1 MENENRIGLKNWT
14 LVWFLGMAGQI
25 CWNVENSWFNTFVYA
40 KIAPDPSIIAWMV
53 GVSATVS
60 TLATFLVGTLS
71 DRLGRRKPFI
81 IIGYLFWGVFTI
93 TFGATQFVPKKQILL
108 AALFVIAADAIMSC
122 FGSVGYDAGFNA
134 WTTDISNQHNRGRLG
149 GAIAAMPVLATIF
162 GAVVSGIIIDAV
174 DFFPFFIIMGGSVI
188 LVGFLTVFTLKD
200 APGLK
205 PKRDEKG
212 YWHQFTEVFNIRT
225 VTKNKEL
232 FWVFMIM
239 LFYFISFNIYFPYIT
254 IYFVNFLKLDYAM
267 AGILQGVGLL
277 AAILFTIPASRFIDK
292 GKSPAVILI
301 AVITNFTGLIII
313 TVSSGIPVLL
323 AGILGAGTGY
333 VLVLQTLTAWIK
345 NLYPEDQRGQF
356 EGVKQIFF
364 VCLPMIIGPAIA
376 TAVINRYGIPG
387 TIDGVS
393 GMIPT
398 QSLFVF
404 SAILTC
410 FTVLPLIPAHKYN
423 KIRQNSKS

>member
-60 TLATFLVGTLS
+60 TLATFLIGTLS

-81 IIGYLFWGVFTI
+81 ITGYLFWGIFTI
-93 TFGATQFVPKKQILL
+93 TFGATQFIPKKQILL
-108 AALFVIAADAIMSC
+108 AALFVIAADAVMSC

-205 PKRDEKG
+205 PKRDVKG

-277 AAILFTIPASRFIDK
+277 AAILYTIPASRFIDK
-292 GKSPAVILI
+292 GKSSAVILI
-301 AVITNFTGLIII
+301 AVIVNFTGLIII
-313 TVSSGIPVLL
+313 TVSSSIPVLL

-376 TAVINRYGIPG
+376 TAVINRYGISG